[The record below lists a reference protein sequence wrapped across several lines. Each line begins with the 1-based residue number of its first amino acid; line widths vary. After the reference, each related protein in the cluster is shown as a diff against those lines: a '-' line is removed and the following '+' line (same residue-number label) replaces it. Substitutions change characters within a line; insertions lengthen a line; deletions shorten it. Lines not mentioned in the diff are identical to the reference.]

1 MRKLYK
7 QAGLIM
13 VLFLAFMLLAT
24 EPTVSQTIPKKPVFE
39 FFTSS
44 SCPPCVFGNR
54 WAKYVLENFPGTYT
68 MIKYQMYWPGV
79 GDPYC
84 IDDGRTRKTYYG
96 VTGVPS
102 LQINGTTK
110 EHPMLFNADQMN
122 NFLAEKTGVGMTITG
137 SINEGKEVTVTVVIT
152 PELAYEAGLKVQ
164 IVVME
169 RYTFNNAT
177 TNGEKIFDYVTQA
190 VLPNAGG
197 TTLDAL
203 VPGTPVTITL
213 TKNMVGTHMETANDL
228 WVAAFIQ
235 KDADKT
241 VLQSEMAP
249 VTHPF
254 PMYNATLTVLDD
266 DYNPVNAGD
275 LLILQNSMSHVANGQ
290 ASFTGYGAG
299 TYTYEYTG
307 PGYEDG
313 DGTVTFPAAN
323 YTGEIIVTKPD
334 VFFYENFG
342 VNKVPDGWNFNLAA
356 GTSANWNLDGTFYLY
371 NSGETSDSYMVMP
384 QVPLNQSGTMV
395 IRAGQAGGAPVL
407 AFGTVTG
414 TFIPGSEGTN
424 DFQVTGFEELGRVTL
439 PAEGYANVNYRL
451 TQGFGTKR
459 PAFKFISDKDDYAY
473 FDMVTIIEEMPGA
486 KASFHVTDQSG
497 NVLGNSQILFNG
509 KTITVN
515 DHGFSTFR
523 DTDPGT
529 YEYSLLYKGTVV
541 KTGSV
546 TFTMDDVDYETNR
559 VIFEL
564 SYNTS
569 GIEDPDEINAISLFP
584 NPVKDHFTISG
595 ISTAVISVT
604 TFEGKILM
612 HKTVRDGETIETGNL
627 PKGMYLVRIETE
639 NETCYRK
646 MMVTR

>member
-1 MRKLYK
+1 MRKLYN
-7 QAGLIM
+7 QAGLTM
-13 VLFLAFMLLAT
+13 VLLLSLMLLTT

-54 WAKYVLENFPGTYT
+54 WAKQVLEAFPGTYT

-102 LQINGTTK
+102 LVTNGTTK
-110 EHPMLFNADQMN
+110 QHPMLFNADQMN

-137 SINEGKEVTVTVVIT
+137 SINEGKEVTVNVVIT
-152 PELAYEAGLKVQ
+152 PEIAYAAGLKVQ

-169 RYTFNNAT
+169 RNTFNNAT

-190 VLPNAGG
+190 ILPNAGG
-197 TTLDAL
+197 TSLNAL
-203 VPGTPVTITL
+203 VPGTPVNITL

-235 KDADKT
+235 NDTDKS

-266 DYNPVNAGD
+266 DYNPVTGGD
-275 LLILQNSMSHVANGQ
+275 LLILQNSMNHVVNGQ
-290 ASFTGYGAG
+290 AAFTGYGAG

-313 DGTVTFPAAN
+313 DGTVTFPAAD
-323 YTGEIIVTKPD
+323 YKGDIIVSKPD

-342 VNKVPDGWNFNLAA
+342 QNRIPDGWNFNLAA

-371 NSGETSDSYMVMP
+371 NSGQTSDSYLIMP
-384 QVPLNQSGTMV
+384 QVGLNQSGTMV
-395 IRAGQAGGAPVL
+395 VRAGQSGGSPVL

-414 TFIPGSEGTN
+414 TYIPGPDGTN
-424 DFQVTGFEELGRVTL
+424 DFQVTGFEEIGRVTL
-439 PAEGYANVNYRL
+439 PPENYSNVNFRL
-451 TQGFGTKR
+451 TQGFGNKL
-459 PAFKFISDKDDYAY
+459 PAFKFISDLDDYAY
-473 FDMVTIIEEMPGA
+473 FDMVTIIEEVPGA

-497 NVLGNSQILFNG
+497 NVLGNSEILFNG
-509 KTITVN
+509 KTISVN

-529 YEYSLLYKGTVV
+529 YDYSLLYKGQVV

-559 VIFEL
+559 IVFEL
-564 SYNTS
+564 NYNTS
-569 GIEDPDEINAISLFP
+569 GIEDPSEIDAISLFP
-584 NPVKDHFTISG
+584 NPVKDHFTITG
-595 ISTAVISVT
+595 ITTARMSVT
-604 TFEGKILM
+604 TFEGKTLM
-612 HKTVRDGETIETGNL
+612 QRTVRNGETIETGNL
-627 PKGMYLVRIETE
+627 AKGLYLVRIETE
-639 NETCYRK
+639 GETVYRK
-646 MMVTR
+646 MIVGK